1 MVSRFAAIVLGA
13 MLAAALPAPA
23 AAAERPAGLGLDEAA
38 EKRLSSALDDL
49 LKLAGAEKSD
59 YAGLVKGLAAPRKEA
74 AGLVALAEKKEPAE
88 PDGFKLPEKV
98 PAVLLGEAKA
108 DEVRALWQGQLL
120 VNLKAARDLLAG
132 EPGTIN
138 EWVSGDRRAPAN
150 RARAAADALR
160 EAGRSA
166 ALLARPVE
174 EVRVKKGE
182 QLFTDD
188 FAKGAA
194 NWDQFGQCVTANEG
208 DAFRFKD
215 EKPAH
220 PDAMIWTRKE
230 FDGDFLAEFLF
241 IPHSQGARPGALFTI
256 CGRPRPGKELAVCV
270 GEDMDTYNFGIDG
283 YHFSMHRG
291 TTGLGNVRRVGPGLK
306 MLASGKDP
314 CPEVGKEYR
323 VAIGK
328 VGPTIFLIVDGQL
341 VHSYYDAATYGPVLA
356 AGRIGLRH
364 WGGMDGSYKDFR
376 VWQLVSEPGNAKQPN
391 R

>member
-1 MVSRFAAIVLGA
+1 VTRFAAIVLGG
-13 MLAAALPAPA
+13 MLAAALPASA
-23 AAAERPAGLGLDEAA
+23 AAAEYPAGLGLDEAA
-38 EKRLSSALDDL
+38 EKRLSGSVE
-49 LKLAGAEKSD
+49 KLAKLTEAERPD
-59 YAGLVKGLAAPRKEA
+59 FAALARELTAARKEA
-74 AGLVALAEKKEPAE
+74 AGLVALAEKKESAE
-88 PDGFKLPEKV
+88 PDGLKLPEKAPV
-98 PAVLLGEAKA
+98 VLLGEAKA

-120 VNLKAARDLLAG
+120 VNLKAARGLLAG
-132 EPGTIN
+132 EPGTVN

-150 RARAAADALR
+150 RARALADALR
-160 EAGRSA
+160 EAERSA
-166 ALLARPVE
+166 ALLARPAE

-182 QLFTDD
+182 QLFADD
-188 FAKGAA
+188 FAKGAG

-208 DAFRFKD
+208 EAFRFKD
-215 EKPAH
+215 EKPTH

-230 FDGDFLAEFLF
+230 FDGDFLAEFTF

-291 TTGLGNVRRVGPGLK
+291 NTGLGNVRRVGPGLK

-314 CPEVGKEYR
+314 CPEVGKAYR

-328 VGPTIFLIVDGQL
+328 VGPTIFLVVDGKL
-341 VHSYYDAATYGPVLA
+341 VHSYHDAATYGPVLT

-364 WGGMDGSYKDFR
+364 WGGMDGSYQDFR
-376 VWQLVSEPGNAKQPN
+376 VWRLAGDGEKVK
-391 R
+391 

>member
-1 MVSRFAAIVLGA
+1 MNRIAWVLGGLLVVSGLSA
-13 MLAAALPAPA
+13 H
-23 AAAERPAGLGLDEAA
+23 AAEFPPGLGLDEAA
-38 EKRLSSALDDL
+38 EKRLSASLETL
-49 LKLAGAEKSD
+49 LKLAEAEKPD
-59 YAGLVKGLAAPRKEA
+59 CAALVKGLAAARKDA
-74 AGLVALAEKKEPAE
+74 VALVALAEKKESAE
-88 PDGFKLPEKV
+88 PDELKLPEKAPV
-98 PAVLLGEAKA
+98 VLLGEARA
-108 DEVRALWQGQLL
+108 DAVRALWQGQLL
-120 VNLKAARDLLAG
+120 VNLKAARGLLAG
-132 EPGTIN
+132 EREAIN

-160 EAGRSA
+160 EAERSA
-166 ALLARPVE
+166 GLLARPAQE
-174 EVRVKKGE
+174 LRVKKGE
-182 QLFTDD
+182 QLFADD
-188 FAKGAA
+188 FAKGAG
-194 NWDQFGQCVTANEG
+194 NWDQFGQCVTANQG
-208 DAFRFKD
+208 DAFRFRD

-220 PDAMIWTRKE
+220 PDAMIWTKRE
-230 FDGDFLAEFLF
+230 FDGDFLAEFAF

-256 CGRPRPGKELAVCV
+256 CGRPRPGKDLSVCV

-328 VGPTIFLIVDGQL
+328 VGPTIFLMVDGKL
-341 VHSYYDAATYGPVLA
+341 VHSYCDAATYGPVLA

-376 VWQLVSEPGNAKQPN
+376 VWRLVSDEEKAK
-391 R
+391 